1 MTSAIS
7 SESRPD
13 PNITHKTAHWTVI
26 QDPKGDWWQVAGKL
40 FDTNCVALRKILTKP
55 ESLKVVPW
63 HKFAVVATV
72 DEGGLEFGLGPHEIV
87 DLTSPE
93 TEKTWIPV
101 YVAILT
107 KAMGPYCHETIVCP
121 ACYAPQFKIDRKTYM
136 FHVDGCNYL
145 RLKKAAEAAGE
156 AGGGDDDDDI

>member
-1 MTSAIS
+1 MTFTS
-7 SESRPD
+7 SNEPRPD
-13 PNITHKTAHWTVI
+13 PNISPKTVPWSVI

-40 FDTNCVALRKILTKP
+40 FDRNCVALRKILTKP
-55 ESLKVVPW
+55 ESLRVVPG

-101 YVAILT
+101 YVVILI
-107 KAMGPYCHETIVCP
+107 KAMMGPYCHETIVCP

-145 RLKKAAEAAGE
+145 RLKKAAGE
-156 AGGGDDDDDI
+156 DGEDGE